1 MPKQRVIINGKKK
14 ITNVVYFLIMQL
26 QKTVKLKMLKQKHF
40 KTKIN

>member
-14 ITNVVYFLIMQL
+14 ITNVAYFLIMQL

-40 KTKIN
+40 KT